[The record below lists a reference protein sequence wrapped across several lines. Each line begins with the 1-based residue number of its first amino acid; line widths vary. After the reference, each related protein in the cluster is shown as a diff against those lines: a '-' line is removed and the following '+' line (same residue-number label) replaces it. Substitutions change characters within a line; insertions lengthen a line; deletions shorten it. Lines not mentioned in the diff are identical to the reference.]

1 MLRQVVPISI
11 SLQGDG
17 VSTVFTFPVEYLFQS
32 TSGSTL
38 VMSPIGLVPASAFVT
53 SVNPPANATIDALG
67 NLVITLF
74 APLPDGEIDAFDV
87 LLTFDSGT
95 TSSDQFARSLV
106 SRFAATTGLTLV
118 ANATGGLVPLLSI
131 TPEIGAGSVTFTFRD
146 LDILS
151 GGQICHFQL
160 LLNATLTGA
169 NFQNVDP
176 ASSMTYD
183 VSATS
188 YTGGTLLDAGFIG
201 ADSRHNE
208 YKFNFGFTGS
218 PPASPIITLVF
229 APASRPQ
236 GAGTSCAFAGCSF
249 AWDEEQS

>member
-17 VSTVFTFPVEYLFQS
+17 SSLVFTFPVEYLFQS
-32 TSGSTL
+32 TTGSTL
-38 VMSPIGLVPASAFVT
+38 VMSPVGLIPTSAFIT
-53 SVNPPANATIDALG
+53 SIDPPAQAAIDQFG

-74 APLPDGEIDAFDV
+74 APLPAGQISAFDV

-95 TSSDQFARSLV
+95 PNPEDLEPV

-118 ANATGGLVPLLSI
+118 QNATGGLVPMLSI
-131 TPEIGAGSVTFTFRD
+131 TPQIGADGEIVFTFRG
-146 LDILS
+146 LDIS
-151 GGQICHFQL
+151 SMGQVCHFQL

-169 NFQNVDP
+169 NFVNVDP

-188 YTGGTLLDAGFIG
+188 YSGGTLLDAGFIG
-201 ADSRHNE
+201 VSP
-208 YKFNFGFTGS
+208 YKNDYTFKFGFTAGS
-218 PPASPIITLVF
+218 PAVPSVITIVF
-229 APASRPQ
+229 APTTGGRCASA
-236 GAGTSCAFAGCSF
+236 GASF
-249 AWDEEQS
+249 AWDEQ